1 MQIFSELISS
11 YYYIFDRGKKAVDE
25 LHFVEDKKKQL
36 LS

>member
-1 MQIFSELISS
+1 MQICSEISS

-25 LHFVEDKKKQL
+25 LHFVEDKKEKQL